1 MPDTLTTI
9 EEPVYVAISNDGD
22 LASCIGIWPGD
33 ETDAE
38 LLQSLKEIR

>member
-1 MPDTLTTI
+1 MPETLTTA
-9 EEPVYVAISNDGD
+9 EQPVYAPIPNDGD
-22 LASCIGIWPGD
+22 LDSYVGTWPGD